1 MKSRLRLITVFI
13 VAALFVLAACAPKAE
28 KLEIS
33 YEKYTLE
40 NGLEVILHQ
49 DTSDPIVAVALQYHV
64 GSNREEVGR
73 TGFAHLFEHMMFQ
86 ESQHVGQDQFFRK
99 IQEAGGML
107 NGGTGNDGTVYYEVV
122 PKNALEMVL
131 WLEADRLGY
140 LGSTITQEAFANQQ
154 GIVKNEKRQGVD
166 NRPYGHTSYVIGN
179 LLYPEG
185 HPYSWTVIGSME
197 DLTNAT
203 LRDVV
208 AFHDK
213 WYTPKN
219 CTLVV
224 AGDYDDALTREW
236 VEKYFGEID
245 GGADVTDP
253 ANWDVTLNAP
263 KLAYHEDNFAKSPE
277 LNMVF
282 PTVDEFNKDA
292 YALDFFGQLFS
303 YGKKAPLYKV
313 FVEEKKLAPSVSG
326 YQSSL
331 EITGEFRIR
340 IQTFPNVDLDE
351 VKAAI
356 FESFERF
363 ETESFTDLDVE
374 RIKAGIETQFY
385 GALSSILG
393 KSFQLASYN
402 EYAGSPGFLTQ
413 DLENLKAVTKDDII
427 RVYETYIKDKP
438 YVMTS
443 FVPMGALDLAVEG
456 SAKADVVEEAI
467 TGEEM
472 VAEAPVEEFS
482 VEPIPSSFDRSLEPV
497 KEPDPEIT
505 LPTVWQSKLDN
516 GIKVLGIAHTELPL
530 VQFSLAIRGGMLLD
544 EIDKVGVA
552 RLVGQ
557 LMNEGTANKTP
568 IELEEAIDDLGASI
582 FISAGRES
590 LSLRVNCLKS
600 KFSDAFKLAEEILFE
615 PRWDEKEFVRLK
627 QQTLENIN
635 RSKANPNAIA
645 NEVFS
650 KLVYGENHIFS
661 RPTSGTK
668 ESVEAIKIDDLKN
681 YYTENFSPSKA
692 FITVVGDITQDEA
705 MAAFGTLAKKWEPK
719 AVEIPEYPMPESRD
733 KAAVYFVDVPNAK
746 QSVILIGNLGLT
758 ALDPD
763 FYPVTVMNYKLGGN
777 FNGFLNLVLREEKG
791 YTYGARSGFSGSFL
805 PGTFEAS
812 SSVQSR
818 VTLES
823 VQIFKDLMTMYRDGI
838 SDEDMAFTKSALVKS
853 NASRFETLGG
863 LMGMLNTIAAYDYPV
878 DFIKDQENIVK
889 SMTIESHKE
898 LAQKYLHP
906 EKMIYLIVGD
916 AKTQFQQLE
925 KLGLGKPIL
934 IEHK

>member
-1 MKSRLRLITVFI
+1 MKSRFRVISVFI
-13 VAALFVLAACAPKAE
+13 VAALLVLSACSPKGE
-28 KLEIS
+28 KLEITF
-33 YEKYTLE
+33 EKYTLS
-40 NGLEVILHQ
+40 NGLDVILHE
-49 DTSDPIVAVALQYHV
+49 DTSDPIVAVALQFHV

-107 NGGTGNDGTVYYEVV
+107 NGGTSNDGTIYFEVV

-131 WLEADRLGY
+131 WLEADRLGF
-140 LGSTITQEAFANQQ
+140 LGSKITQEAFANQQ
-154 GIVKNEKRQGVD
+154 GVVKNEKRQGVD
-166 NRPYGHTSYVIGN
+166 NRPYGHTGYVIGN
-179 LLYPEG
+179 LLYPDG

-203 LRDVV
+203 LKDVH

-213 WYTPKN
+213 WYRPKN

-224 AGDYDDALTREW
+224 AGDYDEAQTREW
-236 VEKYFGEID
+236 IEKYFGEID
-245 GGADVTDP
+245 GGTDVTDP
-253 ANWDVTLNAP
+253 QDWHVTLDAP
-263 KLAYHEDNFAKSPE
+263 KLVYHEDNFAKSPE

-282 PTVDEFNKDA
+282 PTVDEYHEDS
-292 YALDFFGQLFS
+292 YALSFFGQLFS

-326 YQSSL
+326 YQMSL
-331 EITGEFRIR
+331 EITGSFRIR
-340 IQTFPNVDLDE
+340 IQTFPNVDLDN

-356 FESFERF
+356 FETFEKF
-363 ETESFTDLDVE
+363 EAEPFTDQDVE

-402 EYAGSPGFLTQ
+402 EYAGSPSFLTE
-413 DLENLKAVTKDDII
+413 DLEKTKAVTKEDIL
-427 RVYETYIKDKP
+427 RVYEKYIKDKP
-438 YVMTS
+438 YVLTS
-443 FVPMGALDLAVEG
+443 FVPKGQLELAVEN
-456 SAKADVVEEAI
+456 SEKADIVEEAI

-472 VAEAPVEEFS
+472 TAEAPVEEFT
-482 VEPIPSSFDRSLEPV
+482 VEPIPSSFDRSIEPE
-497 KEPDPEIT
+497 KGPDPEIT
-505 LPTVWQSKLDN
+505 LPRVWQEKLDN
-516 GIKVLGIAHTELPL
+516 GIEVLGIGHTELPL

-544 EIDKVGVA
+544 DIDKVGVA

-582 FISAGRES
+582 YISAGRES
-590 LSLRVNCLKS
+590 FSLRVNCLKS
-600 KFSDAFKLAEEILFE
+600 KFQDAFKLAEEILFE
-615 PRWDEKEFVRLK
+615 PRWDEKEFARLK

-635 RSKANPNAIA
+635 RSKANPNAISS
-645 NEVFS
+645 EVFN
-650 KLVYGENHIFS
+650 KLVYKENHIFS

-668 ESVEAIKIDDLKN
+668 ESVEAIEIDDLKN
-681 YYTENFSPSKA
+681 YYAANFSPSMA
-692 FITVVGDITQDEA
+692 YITVVGDIAQDEA
-705 MAAFGTLAKKWEPK
+705 MGTFGTLAEKWEPK
-719 AVEIPEYPMPESRD
+719 DIEIPAYPVPEPLD
-733 KAAVYFVDVPNAK
+733 KAMVYFVDVPDAK
-746 QSVILIGNLGLT
+746 QSVIRIGNLGMT

-763 FYPVTVMNYKLGGN
+763 FYPAYVMNYKLGGS
-777 FNGFLNLVLREEKG
+777 FNGFVNLVLREEKG
-791 YTYGARSGFSGSFL
+791 YTYGARSGFSGSHV
-805 PGTFEAS
+805 PGTFAAS

-863 LMGMLNTIAAYDYPV
+863 LMGMLNTIASYDYPV
-878 DFIKDQENIVK
+878 DYIKKQEEIVK
-889 SMTIESHKE
+889 NMTIEAHKE

-906 EKMIYLIVGD
+906 DKMIYLIVGD
-916 AKTQFQQLE
+916 AKTQFEQLE
-925 KLGLGKPIL
+925 QLGLGKPIL
-934 IEHK
+934 VEHK

>member
-1 MKSRLRLITVFI
+1 
-13 VAALFVLAACAPKAE
+13 
-28 KLEIS
+28 
-33 YEKYTLE
+33 
-40 NGLEVILHQ
+40 
-49 DTSDPIVAVALQYHV
+49 
-64 GSNREEVGR
+64 
-73 TGFAHLFEHMMFQ
+73 

-107 NGGTGNDGTVYYEVV
+107 NGGTGNDGTIYFEVV

-131 WLEADRLGY
+131 WLEADRLGF
-140 LGSTITQEAFANQQ
+140 LGSKITQEAFANQQ
-154 GIVKNEKRQGVD
+154 GVVKNEKRQGVD
-166 NRPYGHTSYVIGN
+166 NRPYGHTSNVIGE

-203 LRDVV
+203 LKDVH

-213 WYTPKN
+213 WYRPKN

-224 AGDYDDALTREW
+224 AGDYDDAQTREW
-236 VEKYFGEID
+236 IEKYFGEID

-253 ANWDVTLNAP
+253 QDWHVTLDAP

-282 PTVDEFNKDA
+282 PTVDEYHEDA
-292 YALDFFGQLFS
+292 YALSFFGQLFS

-340 IQTFPNVDLDE
+340 IQTFPNVDLDD

-356 FESFERF
+356 FETFEKF
-363 ETESFTDLDVE
+363 ETESFTDQDVE

-402 EYAGSPGFLTQ
+402 EYAGSPSFLTE
-413 DLENLKAVTKDDII
+413 DLEKTKAVTKDDII
-427 RVYETYIKDKP
+427 RVYEKYIKDKP
-438 YVMTS
+438 YILTS
-443 FVPMGALDLAVEG
+443 FVPKGQLDLAVEN
-456 SAKADVVEEAI
+456 SEKANIVEEAI

-472 VAEAPVEEFS
+472 VAESPVEEFT
-482 VEPIPSSFDRSLEPV
+482 VEPIPSSFDRSVEPE
-497 KEPDPEIT
+497 KGPDPEIT
-505 LPTVWQSKLDN
+505 LPTVWQSELDN
-516 GIKVLGIAHTELPL
+516 GIGVLGIEHTELPL

-544 EIDKVGVA
+544 DIDKVGVA

-582 FISAGRES
+582 YMSAGRES

-600 KFSDAFKLAEEILFE
+600 KFNDAFKLAEEILFE
-615 PRWDEKEFVRLK
+615 PRWDEKEFARLK
-627 QQTLENIN
+627 QQTLESIN
-635 RSKANPNAIA
+635 RSKANPNAISSA
-645 NEVFS
+645 VFN
-650 KLVYGENHIFS
+650 KLVYGEDHIFS

-668 ESVEAIKIDDLKN
+668 ESVDAIEIDDLKN
-681 YYTENFSPSKA
+681 YYAANFSPSTA
-692 FITVVGDITQDEA
+692 YLAVVGDITQDEA
-705 MAAFGTLAKKWEPK
+705 MATFGTLSEKWEPME
-719 AVEIPEYPMPESRD
+719 VEIPEYPMPEARD
-733 KAAVYFVDVPNAK
+733 KAMVYFVDVPDAK
-746 QSVILIGNLGLT
+746 QSVIQIGNLGMT
-758 ALDPD
+758 ALDAD
-763 FYPVTVMNYKLGGN
+763 FYPATVMNYKLGGS
-777 FNGFLNLVLREEKG
+777 FNGFVNLVLREEKG
-791 YTYGARSGFSGSFL
+791 YTYGARSGFSGSHM
-805 PGTFEAS
+805 PGTFSAS
-812 SSVQSR
+812 SSVQSK

-838 SDEDMAFTKSALVKS
+838 SDEDMAFTKNALLKS
-853 NASRFETLGG
+853 NASRFETLGS
-863 LMGMLNTIAAYDYPV
+863 LMGMLSTISTYDYPV
-878 DFIKDQENIVK
+878 DYIKQQEEIIK
-889 SMTIESHKE
+889 SMTIDSHRE

-906 EKMIYLIVGD
+906 DKMIYLVVGD
-916 AKTQFQQLE
+916 AKTQLEQLE
-925 KLGLGKPIL
+925 QLGFGKPIL
-934 IEHK
+934 IEYK